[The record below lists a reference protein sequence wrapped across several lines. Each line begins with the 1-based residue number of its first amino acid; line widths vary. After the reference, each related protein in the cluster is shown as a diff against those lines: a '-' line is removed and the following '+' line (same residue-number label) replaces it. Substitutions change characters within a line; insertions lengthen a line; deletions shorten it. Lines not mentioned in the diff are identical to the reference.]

1 MAASSSERDSLPR
14 MPFLQHLEALRSVL
28 ITALV
33 VVGVGTLVAWP
44 FAGRLLD
51 FVIRLLPDDMP
62 AHVFAPAEAFLIRLK
77 VSAAAGLFAGAPIV
91 LWKVWSFLAPAL
103 YRAERRRVSALFILS
118 TLLFYAGTAFAYLV
132 IITMGYFFRLL
143 TDSMQMTIGVTQLF
157 GVVAK
162 LSVAF
167 GVVFQLPLVI
177 FLLTLLGLVSPRW
190 LLGQWRVAIVLI
202 LVFSAVLTPPDV
214 VSQLL
219 MAGPLFLLYLVSA
232 VVALL
237 VERRKREATDG
248 GSVDTPENL

>member
-132 IITMGYFFRLL
+132 IRDDNREERLFEGWMFASAPAL
-143 TDSMQMTIGVTQLF
+143 NALDHARYDIWV
-157 GVVAK
+157 
-162 LSVAF
+162 
-167 GVVFQLPLVI
+167 
-177 FLLTLLGLVSPRW
+177 LGC
-190 LLGQWRVAIVLI
+190 
-202 LVFSAVLTPPDV
+202 
-214 VSQLL
+214 
-219 MAGPLFLLYLVSA
+219 
-232 VVALL
+232 
-237 VERRKREATDG
+237 E
-248 GSVDTPENL
+248 

>member
-103 YRAERRRVSALFILS
+103 YRAERRRVSALWSCWRREHPRRRLTRCWRCHVRAPVTRRARTGLGCRH
-118 TLLFYAGTAFAYLV
+118 TL
-132 IITMGYFFRLL
+132 
-143 TDSMQMTIGVTQLF
+143 
-157 GVVAK
+157 
-162 LSVAF
+162 
-167 GVVFQLPLVI
+167 
-177 FLLTLLGLVSPRW
+177 
-190 LLGQWRVAIVLI
+190 
-202 LVFSAVLTPPDV
+202 
-214 VSQLL
+214 
-219 MAGPLFLLYLVSA
+219 
-232 VVALL
+232 
-237 VERRKREATDG
+237 
-248 GSVDTPENL
+248 